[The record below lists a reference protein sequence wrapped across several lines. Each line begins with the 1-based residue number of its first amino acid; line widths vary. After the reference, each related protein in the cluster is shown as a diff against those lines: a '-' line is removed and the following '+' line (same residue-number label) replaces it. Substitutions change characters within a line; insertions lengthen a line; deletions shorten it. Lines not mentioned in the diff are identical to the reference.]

1 MVSVHFRTLTL
12 VEIFMLRT
20 LFRAFSSQSNYK
32 ATPSS
37 LAAKR
42 IDPSQLRLVSGGEG
56 LPKGGWSVQESAME
70 FLPKG
75 GWA

>member
-1 MVSVHFRTLTL
+1 MASVHFRTLSL

-20 LFRAFSSQSNYK
+20 LFRASSSQSNHK

>member
-1 MVSVHFRTLTL
+1 
-12 VEIFMLRT
+12 MLRT
-20 LFRAFSSQSNYK
+20 LFQARSSQSNHK

-56 LPKGGWSVQESAME
+56 LPKGGWQAPESAME
-70 FLPKG
+70 SLPKG